1 MNEEEARTEAETLP
15 PETEQQPEAETPA
28 GTEADEEFTFESL
41 ILRRELKLRVGEEA
55 VEIHAKK
62 GWLGRLFDQSD
73 DTLLIRYDNVASVSL
88 QVCWRLYDLIWG
100 AGLVALMLAFP
111 FLRRWICFLITAAG
125 IAGSGSLRVRF
136 QMKDGERKTLF
147 CNLDKRKELV
157 SALGRKFG

>member
-1 MNEEEARTEAETLP
+1 MNEENPKNEANVESQDEAQNTGNEDVN
-15 PETEQQPEAETPA
+15 
-28 GTEADEEFTFESL
+28 GIADEEFTFESP
-41 ILRRELKLRVGEEA
+41 IFRRELKIRMGDETM
-55 VEIHAKK
+55 EIHAKK
-62 GWLGRLFDQSD
+62 GWLMRLFDHSD
-73 DTLLIRYDNVASVSL
+73 NVFLIPYDNVASVSL

-111 FLRRWICFLITAAG
+111 FLRRWICLLITAAG
-125 IAGSGSLRVRF
+125 IAGSGRLRVRF